1 MSSDLAFIEFFT
13 AVHNMTVGEIKEL
26 LKTQDLPVSGKKEDL
41 VLRLVAYS
49 PRPRG
54 LGFTTTFIHSPEVI
68 RSSVMDKVNKILNP
82 PFRSKV
88 INWKNF
94 PTELFT

>member
-13 AVHNMTVGEIKEL
+13 AVHNMTVGEVKYL

-49 PRPRG
+49 PRPQG
-54 LGFTTTFIHSPEVI
+54 LGLTTTFIHSPEDI

-82 PFRSKV
+82 PFRNKV
-88 INWKNF
+88 INWQSF
-94 PTELFT
+94 PSELFT